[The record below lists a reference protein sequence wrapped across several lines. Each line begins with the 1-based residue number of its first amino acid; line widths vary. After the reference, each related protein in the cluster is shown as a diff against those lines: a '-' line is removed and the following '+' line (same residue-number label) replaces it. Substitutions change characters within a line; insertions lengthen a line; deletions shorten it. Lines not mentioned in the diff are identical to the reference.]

1 MDGDLHDSQLGDYTA
16 RVPFGTVLASIAGLW
31 LSYFVLATLRWELL
45 GLGFSQEL
53 LWPRALAS
61 LAGVGITLALWLVL
75 RRPTG

>member
-53 LWPRALAS
+53 LWPRAPSRRSAARGRARTTRAS
-61 LAGVGITLALWLVL
+61 
-75 RRPTG
+75 